1 MEIGGQEAMKTVKM
15 CTSFA
20 VEFMHGM
27 CTARYVGTRSRCTKL
42 ISENMSYVP
51 NSNFT
56 TGQKG
61 SEEQVKKSCM
71 IMTCICESVM
81 AVVATT

>member
-1 MEIGGQEAMKTVKM
+1 
-15 CTSFA
+15 
-20 VEFMHGM
+20 
-27 CTARYVGTRSRCTKL
+27 
-42 ISENMSYVP
+42 MSYVP

-61 SEEQVKKSCM
+61 SGEQVKKSCM

-81 AVVATT
+81 GVVATTSLYP

>member
-1 MEIGGQEAMKTVKM
+1 VSTAFNRGCVVEIGGQEAMKTVKM

-51 NSNFT
+51 PIL
-56 TGQKG
+56 QQDKKG

-71 IMTCICESVM
+71 IMTYL
-81 AVVATT
+81 

>member
-1 MEIGGQEAMKTVKM
+1 VETGRQEAMKQVKM
-15 CTSFA
+15 CTSCA
-20 VEFMHGM
+20 VEFMHGT

-42 ISENMSYVP
+42 ISENMSNVP
-51 NSNFT
+51 SSNFT